1 MNKFKNGIGLRL
13 LRYVFG
19 CYLIVALLITT
30 LQLNSEYRDVK
41 RKVFNQIND
50 IETTFKDSIMNSI
63 WSFDTSQLEVTLS
76 GMMKIDAVSG
86 IKIVSERNEVLA
98 SIGDVIVDDSTVISE
113 KYLEDPKMK
122 EIEHLPASSDAQQT
136 LFEYAFPLERLDNT
150 SGPYTLIGFGH
161 IYTDVNIIFDR
172 VKYSFLLIII
182 FSIIKSAALWLFFL
196 FFVNKFVAKP
206 LEALANAAS
215 ALNPDKLETLNNS
228 TDLDNVINGKHDDEL
243 YLLATNFNQMRI
255 AIVDK
260 MAVIELQKRKLEDR
274 VMARTKSLSKANEE
288 LKHLALHDALTSLPN
303 RTLFQ
308 DRLEQYL
315 KSGQR
320 NNSRFIVA
328 SIDLTK
334 FKEVNDNYGHQIGDL
349 VLCEVA
355 KRLSSVLR
363 STDTVARMGGDEFYA
378 LLAVASDND
387 GKSIIQKFIK
397 VLQAPVICNSQDVQS
412 ILITANIG
420 TAIYPQHGEDASTL
434 VKNADLAMYHA
445 KRSDL
450 SYTLYSPETDLKLRR
465 QSQLGRDFNTAI
477 ENNQIFVVYQPIL
490 DVRSRRVNKVE
501 ALVRWQHPQL
511 GLISPTEFIP
521 ICERN
526 GSIYELTQWVFHR
539 ACQQCEPFFTAN
551 TEFCVS
557 INLSGRVFSQPE
569 MPNILE
575 NLCKTSNIS
584 PANIN
589 LEVTETTAMEK
600 PEQAI
605 AILNQLTSKGFSVSI
620 DDFGT
625 GYSSFSY
632 LIMLPVKELKIDKS
646 FLLNMGE
653 NSGTVIKAMIE
664 LAHSLNMKVV
674 GEGVETQTLLKMLG
688 DMKCDYAQGFHI
700 AKPLTIND
708 LAQFMDQHSQGYLSE
723 CELGL
728 IHQP

>member
-19 CYLIVALLITT
+19 CYLIVAVLITA

-41 RKVFNQIND
+41 REVFNQINN

-63 WSFDTSQLEVTLS
+63 WSFDTSQLEVILS

-86 IKIVSERNEVLA
+86 IKIVSERNQVIA
-98 SIGDVIVDDSTVISE
+98 SIGDVVSDDSII
-113 KYLEDPKMK
+113 YLEENLANPNMK
-122 EIEHLPASSDAQQT
+122 EVELAQVNSTKRQT
-136 LFEYAFPLERLDNT
+136 LFEYAFPLERLENAN
-150 SGPYTLIGFGH
+150 GPYTLIGFGH
-161 IYTDVNIIFDR
+161 IYTDVNIIIDR

-215 ALNPDKLETLNNS
+215 ALNPDKLETLKNS
-228 TDLDNVINGKHDDEL
+228 ADLDNVINAKHDD
-243 YLLATNFNQMRI
+243 
-255 AIVDK
+255 
-260 MAVIELQKRKLEDR
+260 
-274 VMARTKSLSKANEE
+274 EE

-308 DRLEQYL
+308 DRLEQYIKL
-315 KSGQR
+315 GRR
-320 NNSRFIVA
+320 NNTRFIVA

-378 LLAVASDND
+378 LLAVASNHD
-387 GKSIIQKFIK
+387 GESIIQKFIK
-397 VLQAPVICNSQDVQS
+397 VLQAPVICNNQDVKS

-420 TAIYPQHGEDASTL
+420 TAIYPQHGEDACTL

-445 KRSDL
+445 KRSDIN
-450 SYTLYSPETDLKLRR
+450 YTLYSPETDSQLRR
-465 QSQLGRDFNTAI
+465 QSQLGRDFNSAI
-477 ENNQIFVVYQPIL
+477 ENNQLFVLYQPIL
-490 DVRSRRVNKVE
+490 DVNSGRVNKVE

-511 GLISPTEFIP
+511 GLISPVEFIP

-526 GSIYELTQWVFHR
+526 GSIYELTQWVFRR
-539 ACQQCEPFFTAN
+539 ACIQCRPMFKAN
-551 TEFCVS
+551 RNFCVS

-569 MPNILE
+569 MPSILE
-575 NLCKTSNIS
+575 GVCKTLNIS
-584 PANIN
+584 PTSIN
-589 LEVTETTAMEK
+589 LEITETTAMEK

-605 AILNQLTSKGFSVSI
+605 KILNQLTSKGFSASI

-646 FLLNMGE
+646 FLLNRGD
-653 NSGTVIKAMIE
+653 NSDTVIKAMID
-664 LAHSLNMKVV
+664 LAHSLKMKVV
-674 GEGVETQTLLKMLG
+674 GEGVETQALLELLG
-688 DMKCDYAQGFHI
+688 DMQCDYAQGFHI
-700 AKPLTIND
+700 AKPLEIED
-708 LAQFMDQHSQGYLSE
+708 LKLFLDCRANGDQFEPESVLS
-723 CELGL
+723 
-728 IHQP
+728 

>member
-19 CYLIVALLITT
+19 CYLIVAVLITA

-41 RKVFNQIND
+41 REVFNQINN

-63 WSFDTSQLEVTLS
+63 WSFDTSQLEVILS

-86 IKIVSERNEVLA
+86 IKIVSERNQVIA
-98 SIGDVIVDDSTVISE
+98 SIGDVVSDDSII
-113 KYLEDPKMK
+113 YLEENLANPNMK
-122 EIEHLPASSDAQQT
+122 EVELAQVNSTKRQT
-136 LFEYAFPLERLDNT
+136 LFEYAFPLERLENAN
-150 SGPYTLIGFGH
+150 GPYTLIGFGH
-161 IYTDVNIIFDR
+161 IYTDVNIIIDR

-215 ALNPDKLETLNNS
+215 ALNPDKLETLKNS
-228 TDLDNVINGKHDDEL
+228 ADLDNVINAKHDDEL

-260 MAVIELQKRKLEDR
+260 MAVIESQKRKLEER
-274 VMARTKSLSKANEE
+274 VLSRTKSLSKANEE

-308 DRLEQYL
+308 DRLEQYIKL
-315 KSGQR
+315 GRR
-320 NNSRFIVA
+320 NNTRFIVA

-378 LLAVASDND
+378 LLAVASNHD
-387 GKSIIQKFIK
+387 GESIIQKFIK
-397 VLQAPVICNSQDVQS
+397 VLQAPVICNNQDVKS

-420 TAIYPQHGEDASTL
+420 TAIYPQHGEDACTL

-445 KRSDL
+445 KRSDIN
-450 SYTLYSPETDLKLRR
+450 YTLYSPETDSQLRR
-465 QSQLGRDFNTAI
+465 QSQLGRDFNSAI
-477 ENNQIFVVYQPIL
+477 ENNQLFVLYQPIL
-490 DVRSRRVNKVE
+490 DVNSGRVNKVE

-511 GLISPTEFIP
+511 GLISPVEFIP

-526 GSIYELTQWVFHR
+526 GSIYELTQWVFRR
-539 ACQQCEPFFTAN
+539 ACIQCRPMFKAN
-551 TEFCVS
+551 RNFCVS

-569 MPNILE
+569 MPSILE
-575 NLCKTSNIS
+575 GVCKTLNIS
-584 PANIN
+584 PTSIN
-589 LEVTETTAMEK
+589 LEITETTAMEK

-605 AILNQLTSKGFSVSI
+605 KILNQLTSKGFSASI

-646 FLLNMGE
+646 FLLNRGD
-653 NSGTVIKAMIE
+653 NSDTVIKAMID
-664 LAHSLNMKVV
+664 LAHSLKMKVV
-674 GEGVETQTLLKMLG
+674 GEGVETQALLELLG
-688 DMKCDYAQGFHI
+688 DMQCDYAQGFHI
-700 AKPLTIND
+700 AKPLEIED
-708 LAQFMDQHSQGYLSE
+708 LKLFLDCRANGDQFEPESVLS
-723 CELGL
+723 
-728 IHQP
+728 

>member
-19 CYLIVALLITT
+19 CYLIVAVLITA

-41 RKVFNQIND
+41 RKVFNQINN
-50 IETTFKDSIMNSI
+50 IETTFKGSIMNSI
-63 WSFDTSQLEVTLS
+63 WSFDSSQLEVILS

-86 IKIVSERNEVLA
+86 VKIVSERDQVIA
-98 SIGDVIVDDSTVISE
+98 SIGDVVSDDSFI
-113 KYLEDPKMK
+113 YLEKNLVNPNMK
-122 EIEHLPASSDAQQT
+122 EIELAQVNSTKRQT
-136 LFEYAFPLERLDNT
+136 LFEYAFPLERLENAD
-150 SGPYTLIGFGH
+150 GPYTLIGFGH
-161 IYTDVNIIFDR
+161 IYTDVNIIIDR
-172 VKYSFLLIII
+172 VKYSFLLIIV

-196 FFVNKFVAKP
+196 FFVSKFVAKP

-215 ALNPDKLETLNNS
+215 ALNPDKLETLENS
-228 TDLDNVINGKHDDEL
+228 ADLDNVINAKHDDEL

-260 MAVIELQKRKLEDR
+260 MAVIESQKRKLEER
-274 VMARTKSLSKANEE
+274 VLSRTKSLSRANDE

-308 DRLEQYL
+308 DRLEQYIKL
-315 KSGQR
+315 GQR
-320 NNSRFIVA
+320 NGNRFIVA

-363 STDTVARMGGDEFYA
+363 CTDTVARMGGDEFYA
-378 LLAVASDND
+378 LLEVASNND
-387 GKSIIQKFIK
+387 GESIIQKFIK
-397 VLQAPVICNSQDVQS
+397 VLQAPVVCNNQDVKS
-412 ILITANIG
+412 ILINANIG
-420 TAIYPQHGEDASTL
+420 TAIYPQHGEDACTL

-445 KRSDL
+445 KRSDIN
-450 SYTLYSPETDLKLRR
+450 YTLYSPETDLKLRR
-465 QSQLGRDFNTAI
+465 QSQLGRDFNGAI
-477 ENNQIFVVYQPIL
+477 ENNQLFVLYQPIL
-490 DVRSRRVNKVE
+490 DVNSGQVNKVE

-511 GLISPTEFIP
+511 GLISPVEFIP

-526 GSIYELTQWVFHR
+526 GSIYELTQWVFRR
-539 ACQQCEPFFTAN
+539 ACIQCRPMFKAN
-551 TEFCVS
+551 RNFCVS

-569 MPNILE
+569 MPSILE
-575 NLCKTSNIS
+575 GVCKTLNIS
-584 PANIN
+584 PTSIN
-589 LEVTETTAMEK
+589 LEITETTAMEK

-605 AILNQLTSKGFSVSI
+605 KILNQLTSKGFSASI

-646 FLLNMGE
+646 FLLSRGD
-653 NSGTVIKAMIE
+653 NSDTVIKAMID
-664 LAHSLNMKVV
+664 LAHSLKMKVV
-674 GEGVETQTLLKMLG
+674 GEGVETQALLELLG
-688 DMKCDYAQGFHI
+688 DMQCDYAQGFHI
-700 AKPLTIND
+700 AKPLAIED
-708 LAQFMDQHSQGYLSE
+708 LKLFLDCYANGGQFEAESVLR
-723 CELGL
+723 
-728 IHQP
+728 